1 MSKVTG
7 QRGRGARG
15 GGAGPSGNQPEDRS
29 VELGMITDA
38 LNRTKNTLLRLN
50 PDDRLPKDFAMK
62 YQENGEVSKLT
73 YTDISGRYHTAMNT
87 RWFVKMHEDGPHVW
101 LARPKVISCALL
113 RVKKLCKN

>member
-29 VELGMITDA
+29 VELSMLTDA
-38 LNRTKNTLLRLN
+38 LNRGKNTLLRLN
-50 PDDRLPKDFAMK
+50 PDDRMPKDFALS
-62 YQENGEVSKLT
+62 YTCSPSKLT
-73 YTDISGRYHTAMNT
+73 YTCKTAMNT

-113 RVKKLCKN
+113 CVKKLCKN